1 MTIDI
6 EPSRSHKK
14 ADKKRKDRTSEATG
28 DTEDAA
34 DEREERRK
42 RRKKEKKREKEG
54 AIDDANIDEVVHV
67 KKRKHKKSATIV
79 PEDAS
84 EQPVVDE
91 IGTYHASPPIELGL
105 RPQAVSRKNKKKDK
119 SRKATVDSDV
129 EQSRKGK
136 KEKRRPDRIDAVP
149 PSTSAPC
156 TTISPSEAQA
166 YLTKHGVSVH
176 PPPDA
181 PSLYPITSF
190 DALPIPDLL
199 RGAFSTFNEPT
210 PVQACAWPPALAGKD
225 VVGIA
230 ETGSGKTYAFGIP
243 ALARLLSSGSPGK
256 GPRALVLAPTR
267 ELALQTHDALSG
279 LKAVQCAVAFGG
291 VDKSQQA
298 RNIQG
303 AQVVVGTPG
312 RILDLIGD
320 GGLVLGAVE
329 YLVLDEADRM
339 LDKGFENDIRAI
351 IGHTKQGAAR
361 QTLMF
366 SATWPEAVRRLA
378 SSFLRDPVRVTVGS
392 EDLSANSRVAQEIEV
407 FDDEREKDQRLL
419 AHLRKLAPRK
429 KGGDL
434 PDRILVFV
442 LYKKEAS
449 RVENTLRRAGYAV
462 GALHGDMTQPAR
474 LAALQQFR
482 DGATR
487 LLVATDVA
495 ARGLD
500 IPDVACVLNY
510 SFPLTVEDYIHRIGR
525 TGRGGKDGR
534 SITFFTGSNHERG
547 LAGEL
552 ARVLR
557 EGGVDVAPLSDKFP
571 MAIKKKTHGVY
582 GAFFREDVDMSAVPK
597 KIVFED

>member
-34 DEREERRK
+34 NEREERRK
-42 RRKKEKKREKEG
+42 RRKKEKKREKE
-54 AIDDANIDEVVHV
+54 E
-67 KKRKHKKSATIV
+67 
-79 PEDAS
+79 
-84 EQPVVDE
+84 
-91 IGTYHASPPIELGL
+91 
-105 RPQAVSRKNKKKDK
+105 
-119 SRKATVDSDV
+119 
-129 EQSRKGK
+129 SRKGK
-136 KEKRRPDRIDAVP
+136 KEKRRRDRIDAVP
-149 PSTSAPC
+149 SSTSSPKKQC
-156 TTISPSEAQA
+156 TTISP
-166 YLTKHGVSVH
+166 TGVSVH

-230 ETGSGKTYAFGIP
+230 ETGSGKTYA
-243 ALARLLSSGSPGK
+243 ALA
-256 GPRALVLAPTR
+256 ALVLAPTR

-291 VDKSQQA
+291 VDKA
-298 RNIQG
+298 RK
-303 AQVVVGTPG
+303 VVVGTPG

-419 AHLRKLAPRK
+419 AHLRKLMPRK

>member
-14 ADKKRKDRTSEATG
+14 ADKKRKDRTAEATG
-28 DTEDAA
+28 DPEDAV
-34 DEREERRK
+34 DEREERKK
-42 RRKKEKKREKEG
+42 RRKKDKKREKEG
-54 AIDDANIDEVVHV
+54 AIDDEVVHV
-67 KKRKHKKSATIV
+67 KKRKHKKSAAIV

-84 EQPVVDE
+84 PVVDE
-91 IGTYHASPPIELGL
+91 TGTYHASPPITLRL
-105 RPQAVSRKNKKKDK
+105 RPQAVSPRERKDKKKDKK
-119 SRKATVDSDV
+119 SRKATVDSDI
-129 EQSRKGK
+129 EESRKGK
-136 KEKRRPDRIDAVP
+136 KEKRRRDRIDAVP
-149 PSTSAPC
+149 PSTSSPC

-210 PVQACAWPPALAGKD
+210 PVQACAWPPALAGR
-225 VVGIA
+225 
-230 ETGSGKTYAFGIP
+230 TGKTFAFGIP
-243 ALARLLSSGSPGK
+243 ALARLISSGGPGK

-267 ELALQTHDALSG
+267 ELALQTHDALSA
-279 LKAVQCAVAFGG
+279 LKAVPCAVAFGG

-298 RNIQG
+298 RNIKG

-351 IGHTKQGAAR
+351 IGHAKQGAAR

-419 AHLRKLAPRK
+419 AHLRKLMPKK

-449 RVENTLRRAGYAV
+449 RVENTLRRVGYAV